1 MGKLASFRSIERKK
15 RWEGAFM
22 RRLLDSTLSF
32 ASVPVVAACTS
43 PQTTVVV
50 DNSYAPSPTS
60 PLVVYQAQW
69 QAVWFQ
75 VPLPPGSSSA
85 PATGIPNPPDCPP
98 SFVDLQGD
106 SSCAGNHLR
115 CQYPEAVCECAGNL
129 NGPTQPDGGLSWF
142 CNPDETVPASAN
154 TAYAVL
160 APGWDPTSS
169 TSPTSFVAL
178 QSRTGFSVQLGD
190 TLQIP
195 VEDKTFMG
203 NCASKSFL
211 SQSQADLITQRIFPS
226 IFASL
231 RYDPA
236 TCTTTPIGDAGGP

>member
-1 MGKLASFRSIERKK
+1 MPFRRSDLRQSMMGTHASRRSIEHKK
-15 RWEGAFM
+15 SWEGAFM
-22 RRLLDSTLSF
+22 RRLLESTLSF

-142 CNPDETVPASAN
+142 CNLDETVPASAN

-169 TSPTSFVAL
+169 TSPT
-178 QSRTGFSVQLGD
+178 GFAVPLGD

-226 IFASL
+226 IFA
-231 RYDPA
+231 
-236 TCTTTPIGDAGGP
+236 